1 MNRGLYIS
9 ATSLIANQ
17 RKMDVIANNIANMN
31 TTGFKKDIPITE
43 SFPEALLAKIN
54 DKPDSDLTVTGQ
66 NQITYEN
73 HGEVH
78 IAHTENGYFMI
89 RTPMGVSY
97 EKDIRFI
104 VDDEGNLRTYYK
116 NEKDEYKTDGENL
129 ILGRDGNPVNAQ
141 GNIEGM
147 LEGMVYYPNRNIIGT
162 MSGGVKFHKIVSD
175 FTQGDIVETGG
186 KTDVALNGSG
196 FFKVQGE
203 DGEVLYTRDGS
214 FAINNEGILTTS
226 DGREVVGRQGQI
238 NINGDSI
245 EIRKNGEIVVDGAV
259 VDSLDIVDLDN
270 KEYLRKVGDNLY
282 RMLDGVNGEEIPFE
296 GEVMSGCLES
306 SNVDSIKEMVNMIS
320 LLRNYESCQKAV
332 RTQDEMLEKAAN
344 EIGRV

>member
-1 MNRGLYIS
+1 M
-9 ATSLIANQ
+9 
-17 RKMDVIANNIANMN
+17 
-31 TTGFKKDIPITE
+31 
-43 SFPEALLAKIN
+43 
-54 DKPDSDLTVTGQ
+54 
-66 NQITYEN
+66 
-73 HGEVH
+73 
-78 IAHTENGYFMI
+78 
-89 RTPMGVSY
+89 
-97 EKDIRFI
+97 
-104 VDDEGNLRTYYK
+104 
-116 NEKDEYKTDGENL
+116 
-129 ILGRDGNPVNAQ
+129 
-141 GNIEGM
+141 
-147 LEGMVYYPNRNIIGT
+147 
-162 MSGGVKFHKIVSD
+162 
-175 FTQGDIVETGG
+175 
-186 KTDVALNGSG
+186 
-196 FFKVQGE
+196 
-203 DGEVLYTRDGS
+203 LYTRDGS

-296 GEVMSGCLES
+296 GEVMSGCLEN